1 MREYITFETDPT
13 EVQLSGICGK
23 FGTANGYKLTA
34 VLHGGRVISLKPMN
48 YFYIPLIHKVVSH
61 KATRSTEMKVNENG
75 MFNFQEKYTDRKG
88 GWSFKADARTIYD
101 IAFRT
106 FKG

>member
-23 FGTANGYKLTA
+23 FGTANGYKLTS

-61 KATRSTEMKVNENG
+61 KATKSTEMTVSKG
-75 MFNFQEKYTDRKG
+75 MFNFQEKYTDRRG
-88 GWSFKADARTIYD
+88 AWQFKACAATIYD
-101 IAFRT
+101 IAYRT